1 MCLGRRDFSV
11 QREVISV
18 NDSAAKIG
26 PKPIT
31 VVNDRYADLFE
42 ACRKFAVVHG
52 LIRKHDKFNTGI
64 RQRNLIEQVVGIIT
78 DRQLTDKISSEVVSS
93 RQKLHEAMSAL

>member
-1 MCLGRRDFSV
+1 M
-11 QREVISV
+11 
-18 NDSAAKIG
+18 NNSAAEMG
-26 PKPIT
+26 PKPMTI
-31 VVNDRYADLFE
+31 VNDRYADLFE

-78 DRQLTDKISSEVVSS
+78 DRQLADKISSQVISS
-93 RQKLHEAMSAL
+93 REKLHEAMSAL